1 MALLTTCTSKNLV
14 IDQALETQ
22 YTRSLVSSAS
32 NAVEGVVVTSNS
44 CLSEFPHYN
53 ADLVTWQNPVKVFY
67 EGFPYW
73 RYDISRSM
81 SYSYVGLTKAAADA
95 AVPKFEQLLN
105 RPVFPI
111 AYYHNQ
117 SGSTVGDKW
126 FAALKS
132 PGESESTYHLYT
144 SVGKPLKR
152 GTAVATRVEGDEW
165 KVEISIDESWTIP
178 FMDAD
183 GADWLGTRWTAF
195 EKNPNVTDVTTLD
208 DGSLDETMYLFYGI
222 LNVAPPKYVYT
233 SDDFITM

>member
-14 IDQALETQ
+14 IDQELETQ

-32 NAVEGVVVTSNS
+32 NAVEGVVLSS
-44 CLSEFPHYN
+44 SSHLSEFPHYN
-53 ADLVTWQNPVKVFY
+53 DDLVKWQNPVKVFY
-67 EGFPYW
+67 TDHPYW

-81 SYSYVGLTKAAADA
+81 SYSYVGLTKAAAENA
-95 AVPKFEQLLN
+95 AMQLTRLLN

-111 AYYHNQ
+111 GYFHGDTTTSAIY
-117 SGSTVGDKW
+117 DKW

-144 SVGKPLKR
+144 SVGKPFKR

-165 KVEISIDESWTIP
+165 KVEVSIDESWTIP
-178 FMDAD
+178 FLSAD
-183 GADWLGTRWTAF
+183 NDLGDRWEDF
-195 EKNPNVTDVTTLD
+195 EKNPNLVDGPTESEDDVM
-208 DGSLDETMYLFYGI
+208 SFFYGVF
-222 LNVAPPKYVYT
+222 NVAPPKYVYT